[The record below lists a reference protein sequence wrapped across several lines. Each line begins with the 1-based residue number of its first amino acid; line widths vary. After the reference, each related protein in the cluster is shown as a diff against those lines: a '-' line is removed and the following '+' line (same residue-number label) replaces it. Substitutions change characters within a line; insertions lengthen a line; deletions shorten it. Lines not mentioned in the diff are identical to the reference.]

1 MRSKRNPMAKEL
13 RQPKYRL
20 RVVRSRVVYTRK
32 DKHKTVKD
40 ERG

>member
-20 RVVRSRVVYTRK
+20 RVVRSRVTYTRK
-32 DKHKTVKD
+32 TKHKVKPTSG
-40 ERG
+40 E